1 MQQFFIAIILVL
13 GLSTWWLYGQN
24 QTFKANQIK
33 LEAAVEEQKQAMEIM
48 KEQYEKQG
56 KALMNMS
63 RQNAQIEQEKAQ
75 YLAIKMLVGEKGKIC
90 VVGDEDQSIYAF
102 RGADIKYI
110 QKFEEDF
117 PNALVINLEEN
128 YRSCEKIL
136 TGATNLIGK
145 NT

>member
-33 LEAAVEEQKQAMEIM
+33 LELAVEEQKQTMAIM

-63 RQNAQIEQEKAQ
+63 KANAEIEQEKAQ
-75 YLAIKMLVGEKGKIC
+75 YLAIFSRHKEPK
-90 VVGDEDQSIYAF
+90 
-102 RGADIKYI
+102 R
-110 QKFEEDF
+110 
-117 PNALVINLEEN
+117 N
-128 YRSCEKIL
+128 
-136 TGATNLIGK
+136 
-145 NT
+145 